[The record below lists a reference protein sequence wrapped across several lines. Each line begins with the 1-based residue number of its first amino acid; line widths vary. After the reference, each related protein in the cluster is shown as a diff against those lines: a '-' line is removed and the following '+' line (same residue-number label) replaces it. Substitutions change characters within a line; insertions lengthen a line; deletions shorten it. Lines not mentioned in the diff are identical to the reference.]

1 MNHSSTKAR
10 PKENNDE
17 YNFFQS
23 TSSPLSFYFHK
34 FAWKIV
40 TQGNYSPIILKT
52 QKLCIILDAIVLS
65 L

>member
-1 MNHSSTKAR
+1 MIIFK
-10 PKENNDE
+10 
-17 YNFFQS
+17 S
-23 TSSPLSFYFHK
+23 TSSQLSFYFYK

-52 QKLCIILDAIVLS
+52 QKLCISHDVVDLS